1 MKLIVTEKEREL
13 MIQALA
19 DHGRVYVEREKHS
32 KLSRDDKKKLKS
44 IENIISQIA
53 FGNWYDRRKED
64 T

>member
-19 DHGRVYVEREKHS
+19 DHGKVYVEREKNS

>member
-19 DHGRVYVEREKHS
+19 DHGKVYVEREKNS

-53 FGNWYDRRKED
+53 FGN
-64 T
+64 